1 MDNDN
6 QPSPETTT
14 DDSAAE
20 LAALRAENEALRTQQ
35 AELQGQLAAT
45 TPPPKKK
52 PGVRTFFAWLLAIL
66 AIVAIVL
73 AVDAVWLQTTLT
85 DTDTFVDTLDPLHR
99 DEAVV
104 EILSIKIAEGVVEA
118 TELEANI
125 SAQLPAEIQF
135 LAAPVT
141 SAVRELTASA
151 AATLIPTEAFG
162 VVWNEATSVTHKAVS
177 AVLSGNDGALVT
189 EGGSVAI
196 DLDTIAEPV
205 VQKLADSGLDLDSIV
220 GEDFTLG
227 RIELYQDDSLAAAQ
241 TAAQG
246 VQTAGWLLP
255 LIAILLIAAAIW
267 VATDRRKMV
276 TILGF
281 GTAVGMLVMLV
292 ALRLSRQFTVGSI
305 EDETSQAAGQ
315 STWDILLRNLTNVLW
330 AVLFLGL
337 VVGFVAWL
345 AGPSDRAG
353 SWRAGISGWFAGWRE
368 PVPDSERSGFSRF
381 FADWRRP
388 IEWTIVGLGL
398 LFLLL
403 TPQLSLPLAV
413 ITVVVVA
420 LLVAGVELI
429 AGPTAPPAAKAAV
442 AAPDASKDTSKGSSE
457 DASADTSDKAS
468 SG

>member
-1 MDNDN
+1 MDNDTP
-6 QPSPETTT
+6 PSPETSTG
-14 DDSAAE
+14 DSAAE
-20 LAALRAENEALRTQQ
+20 LAALRAENEALHTQQ
-35 AELQGQLAAT
+35 ADLEAQLAAT
-45 TPPPKKK
+45 SPPEKK
-52 PGVRTFFAWLLAIL
+52 GSGIRRFFALLLAIL

-73 AVDAVWLQTTLT
+73 AVDAVWLQTTLA

-104 EILSIKIAEGVVEA
+104 EILSIKIADGVVEA

-125 SAQLPAEIQF
+125 SAQLPPEIQF
-135 LAAPVT
+135 LAAPIT
-141 SAVRELTASA
+141 GAVRELTASA
-151 AATLIPTEAFG
+151 AVTLIPTDAFG
-162 VVWNEATSVTHKAVS
+162 AVWNQSTAVIHTAVS
-177 AVLSGNDGALVT
+177 AVLTGNDEALVA

-196 DLDTIAEPV
+196 DLDAIAAPV
-205 VQKLADSGLDLDSIV
+205 IDQLAESGFELDALV
-220 GEDFTLG
+220 EEFTLG
-227 RIELYQDDSLAAAQ
+227 RIELYQDESLGAAQ
-241 TAAQG
+241 AAAQG

-255 LIAILLIAAAIW
+255 VIAILLIAAAIW

-292 ALRLSRQFTVGSI
+292 ALRLSRRFTVGSI
-305 EDETSQAAGQ
+305 EDELSQAAGE
-315 STWDILLRNLTNVLW
+315 SAWDILLRNLTGALW

-345 AGPSDRAG
+345 AGPSERAE
-353 SWRAGISGWFAGWRE
+353 SWRTSISGGFARWRG
-368 PVPDSERSGFSRF
+368 PVPESERSGFSRF

-403 TPQLSLPLAV
+403 TPQLSLLLAV

-429 AGPTAPPAAKAAV
+429 AGPTAPPAASVTAA
-442 AAPDASKDTSKGSSE
+442 AQDTSEDTSE
-457 DASADTSDKAS
+457 DAA
-468 SG
+468 GG